1 MSTKRLV
8 DVLKGLKG
16 MGQGD
21 PRAWAHKLRDREQ
34 AGEELSIAQRQMWR
48 DALNSAGPIFAR
60 ELLTDGD
67 VNEAKREAAR
77 RVAEY
82 QGGIHAQQRQS

>member
-1 MSTKRLV
+1 MSKRLV
-8 DVLKGLKG
+8 DVLQGLRG

-21 PRAWAHKLRDREQ
+21 PRAWAYKLRDREQ

-48 DALNSAGPIFAR
+48 DALNAAGPIFAKP
-60 ELLTDGD
+60 LDGD
-67 VNEAKREAAR
+67 GEFNDAKNRAAR

-82 QGGIHAQQRQS
+82 QGSQR